1 LLGVVFGFVAGVVAA
16 VVGTEEFDVVPPVV
30 ATDTVDDASVL
41 GVAAVAFLVIGA
53 VVVVVVVAVSFPS
66 PLTE

>member
-1 LLGVVFGFVAGVVAA
+1 MLGVVFGFVAGVVAA

-30 ATDTVDDASVL
+30 ATDTVDGSVL

>member
-30 ATDTVDDASVL
+30 ATDTVDGSVL